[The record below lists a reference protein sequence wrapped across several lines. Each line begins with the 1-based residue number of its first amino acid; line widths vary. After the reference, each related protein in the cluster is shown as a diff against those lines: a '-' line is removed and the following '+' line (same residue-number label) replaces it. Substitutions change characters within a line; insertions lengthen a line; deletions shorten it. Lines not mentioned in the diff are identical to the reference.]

1 MVQRARYPEVPRTRT
16 AEARLARM
24 RVAQQAVRDLLPQR
38 PALGDGRSRR
48 FLRVDIPAGDEFA
61 AELATL
67 EALAQRATL
76 ITGAVFSNAQWR
88 VEVDILVRRPEGT
101 YLPVIVSNHRVARAS
116 QNHTTAVVATG
127 RLGLGEPVDA
137 QFRLRHHAVDG
148 YRLGLAARA
157 LAELDLDSGWG
168 GTIGQDRSRAFL
180 ERTASFQP
188 ALDAALHLRL
198 PDQPRRVKE
207 CSTCRFWPRCDVE
220 LTASDDI
227 SLVLP
232 GDRAQPY
239 REQGIGTVK
248 ELIDAQLGE
257 PSALAH
263 AWREGIPLLRRVDAV
278 TAPRADVE
286 VDVDME
292 AYLDQG
298 AYLWGVFDGQDYH
311 AFATWEPLGGDAE
324 AENFARFWARLQE
337 LRRQAHSE
345 GRSFASYCWSA
356 HGENHWM
363 RMSARRFGGQRF
375 ADVVV
380 PSEADVMEFIGSPDW
395 VDMFAEVRR
404 QLVGPYGLGLKVVA
418 PVAGY
423 SWADGDFD
431 GEESVNARRV
441 ARGVDKQALET
452 RSRLLR
458 YNEDDCRATA
468 RVREWMRAGAPGTPP
483 ISGRR
488 DD

>member
-1 MVQRARYPEVPRTRT
+1 MLVAR
-16 AEARLARM
+16 EAVLA
-24 RVAQQAVRDLLPQR
+24 LLPQR
-38 PALGDGRSRR
+38 RALGDGRSRR
-48 FLRVDIPAGDEFA
+48 FLRVDVPGEDAFA

-76 ITGAVFSNAQWR
+76 ITGAVFSTAQWR
-88 VEVDILVRRPEGT
+88 VEVDILVRRPDGL
-101 YLPVIVSNHRVARAS
+101 YMPVIVSNHRVARAAQGHS
-116 QNHTTAVVATG
+116 TPVLATG
-127 RLGLGEPVDA
+127 RLGLGEPVEG
-137 QFRLRHHAVDG
+137 QFRLRHHAIDG

-157 LAELDLDSGWG
+157 LAEMDLDSGWG
-168 GTIGQDRSRAFL
+168 GTIGQDRTRAFL

-188 ALDAALHLRL
+188 ALDKALDL
-198 PDQPRRVKE
+198 PLPRRPRRVKE
-207 CSTCRFWPRCDVE
+207 CATCRFRPLCDVE
-220 LTASDDI
+220 LTELDDI

-232 GDRAQPY
+232 GDRAEPF
-239 REQGIGTVK
+239 REQGITTVQ
-248 ELIDAQLGE
+248 ELIDARWLGE
-257 PSALAH
+257 PAALAK

-278 TAPRADVE
+278 EAPRADVE
-286 VDVDME
+286 IDVDME

-298 AYLWGVFDGQDYH
+298 AYLWGTFDGRDYR

-324 AENFARFWARLQE
+324 AENFARLWAWLEQKRE
-337 LRRQAHSE
+337 QAHRD
-345 GRSFASYCWSA
+345 GMTFAAYCWSA

-363 RMSARRFGGQRF
+363 RMSARRFGGRRF
-375 ADVVV
+375 TDVTVPTEAEVV
-380 PSEADVMEFIGSPDW
+380 EFISSQEW
-395 VDMFAEVRR
+395 VDMFDVVRR

-423 SWADGDFD
+423 AWADGDFD

-468 RVREWMRAGAPGTPP
+468 RVREWMRAGAPGTPL
-483 ISGRR
+483 IRQYL
-488 DD
+488 DDEATGSPQRGEAESPRG